1 MSRIYTQTE
10 VVARIPGLTGA
21 RLLHF
26 VEAEIVLPIERVPE
40 PGFQGIDL
48 ARLALACELADQFDL
63 NEDALK
69 LVLSLV
75 DQLHAKRAELRVLQ
89 RALQAQPDNTRRQ
102 IGEAL
107 QAALKR

>member
-10 VVARIPGLTGA
+10 VLARIPGLTGA
-21 RLLHF
+21 RLVHF
-26 VEAEIVLPIERVPE
+26 VEAEIVLPIERAPE

-48 ARLALACELADQFDL
+48 ARLALACELTDQFDL

-75 DQLHAKRAELRVLQ
+75 DQLHAKRAELRALQ
-89 RALQAQPDNTRRQ
+89 RALQAQPATTRRQ